1 MSYYDTLGV
10 SKTASQDEIKKA
22 YRKLA
27 SKHHPDKG
35 GDTKTFQEIQT
46 AYDVLADPNR
56 RAEYDAGPR
65 QFSQFGGRS
74 QSNPF
79 EGMGPDPFG
88 FGFNHNG
95 GDFHIDINEIF
106 GRMGGRQ
113 QPQRNSDIRVAVE
126 IPLSS
131 TLAEQKKTIQYKTS
145 KGTNHT
151 VEIVI
156 PAGIQQMY
164 RVRYSGYGDDTYPH
178 VRPGDLLVEAHIGLP
193 EGYTINNNKLYKKV
207 LLPLTDALTGAKI
220 DIENFDGKTLEVRL
234 PPGLQDQSKIC
245 LRGQGLMA
253 HRGQREDL
261 YLDVKIEIPK
271 LDTDQT
277 IAEFCQVL
285 ESRKSGQ

>member
-1 MSYYDTLGV
+1 MSYYDILGV

-27 SKHHPDKG
+27 SQNHPDKG
-35 GDTKTFQEIQT
+35 GDTAKFQEIQT
-46 AYDVLADPNR
+46 AYDTLSDPNK

-65 QFSQFGGRS
+65 QFSQFGGTGR
-74 QSNPF
+74 NPF

-88 FGFNHNG
+88 FGFNFNG
-95 GDFHIDINEIF
+95 GPHIDINEIF
-106 GRMGGRQ
+106 GRGRQ

-164 RVRYSGYGDDTYPH
+164 RVRYAGYGDDTHPQ

-193 EGYTINNNKLYKKV
+193 DNYTITNNKLYKKV
-207 LLPLTDALTGAKI
+207 LVPLTEALTGAKI
-220 DIENFDGKTLEVRL
+220 EIDNFDGKTLEVRL
-234 PPGLQDQSKIC
+234 PPGLQDKSVIC
-245 LRGQGLMA
+245 LRGQGLMTP
-253 HRGQREDL
+253 RGQREDL

-271 LDTDQT
+271 LDTDAAIT
-277 IAEFCQVL
+277 AFCQVL
-285 ESRKSGQ
+285 ESRKLSQ